1 MDMTTLLQAI
11 QNSLGQNLPS
21 LLGAIGIFVIG
32 WLVAVAIRASA
43 RKGMSA
49 IGLNRWLDKRAGL
62 HINLECW
69 IGAILFWVV
78 LLITLIAVFNS
89 VHLESA
95 SEPFNSVATQVL
107 GYLPKLIAA
116 LTLALLAW
124 VVATVARAL
133 VSKALSATGLDKRL
147 GTDESMTSASRHVG
161 NVLFWLILLLFIPN
175 ILEALQLN
183 GLLQPFQ
190 SMIDKLLGMLPNVL
204 AALAIGLV
212 GWVVARLLRDL
223 VVNLLSAGA
232 VDKLAEHAGLGD
244 KLGLT
249 QLIGTLVY
257 IFVFVPALIAAL
269 DALQMTAISD
279 PAREML
285 TMFLT
290 AVPNIVAAVVILLL
304 TYYVARFVARLLTSI
319 ASGLSVD
326 ALPEKIGLTR
336 LFSGEFKLSTLLGR
350 LVLFFAMLFA
360 AAEAANR
367 LGFSAVRDLVDEF
380 IQFGGQIL
388 LGSVILFVGLW
399 LANLAHDAI
408 GRSGDEGAK
417 ALARLARVAILGLV
431 AAMGLRAMGIAD
443 EIVELAFGLVLGAI
457 AVAVALSF
465 GLGGR
470 EAAGRQM
477 EYWLSKWRK
486 EP

>member
-1 MDMTTLLQAI
+1 MDLTTLLQSI
-11 QNSLGQNLPS
+11 QSSLGQNLPS
-21 LLGAIGIFVIG
+21 VLGAVGIFVIG
-32 WLVAVAIRASA
+32 WLVAVAVRASV
-43 RKGMSA
+43 RKGLSA
-49 IGLNRWLDKRAGL
+49 ISLNRWLKSKAELNVDIERWVAV
-62 HINLECW
+62 
-69 IGAILFWVV
+69 ILFWVI

-89 VHLESA
+89 VHLERA
-95 SEPFNSVATQVL
+95 SDPFNTMITQVL
-107 GYLPKLIAA
+107 AYLPRIVAA
-116 LTLALLAW
+116 LLLALLAW
-124 VVATVARAL
+124 VIGTVVRAV
-133 VSKALSATGLDKRL
+133 VSRSLSATGLDKKL
-147 GTDESMTSASRHVG
+147 GTEERLSSMSNHVG
-161 NVLFWLILLLFIPN
+161 NVLFWLVLLLFVPN
-175 ILEALQLN
+175 ILETLQLN
-183 GLLQPFQ
+183 GLLEPFQ
-190 SMIDKLLGMLPNVL
+190 AMIDKLLGILPNVL

-212 GWVVARLLRDL
+212 GWLVARLLRDL
-223 VVNLLSAGA
+223 VVNLLSAGE
-232 VDKLAEHAGLGD
+232 VDKLAEHAGLSER
-244 KLGLT
+244 LGLT

-269 DALQMTAISD
+269 DALQMHAISD
-279 PAREML
+279 PASEML
-285 TMFLT
+285 SMFLT
-290 AVPNIVAAVVILLL
+290 AIPNIVAAVIILLL
-304 TYYVARFVARLLTSI
+304 TYYVARFVARLLTGI
-319 ASGLSVD
+319 ASGLNVD
-326 ALPEKIGLTR
+326 TLPEKIGLTR
-336 LFSGEFKLSTLLGR
+336 LFSGEFKLSTLIGR

-360 AAEAANR
+360 TAEAANR

-399 LANLAHDAI
+399 LANLAYDAI

-417 ALARLARVAILGLV
+417 GLARLARAAILGLV

>member
-1 MDMTTLLQAI
+1 MDLTTLLQSI
-11 QNSLGQNLPS
+11 QSSLGQNLPS
-21 LLGAIGIFVIG
+21 VLGAVGIFVIG
-32 WLVAVAIRASA
+32 WLVAVAVRASV
-43 RKGMSA
+43 RRGLSA
-49 IGLNRWLDKRAGL
+49 VSMNSWLKSKAGLNVD
-62 HINLECW
+62 IESW
-69 IGAILFWVV
+69 IAVILFWVI

-89 VHLESA
+89 VHLERA
-95 SEPFNSVATQVL
+95 SDPFNTMVTQIL
-107 GYLPKLIAA
+107 AYLPRIVAA
-116 LTLALLAW
+116 LILALLAW
-124 VVATVARAL
+124 VIGTVVRAI
-133 VSKALSATGLDKRL
+133 VSRSLSATGLDKKL
-147 GTDESMTSASRHVG
+147 GTEERLSSMSSHVG
-161 NVLFWLILLLFIPN
+161 NVLFWLVLLLFIPN
-175 ILEALQLN
+175 ILETLQLN
-183 GLLQPFQ
+183 GLLEPFQ
-190 SMIDKLLGMLPNVL
+190 AMIDKLLGILPNVL
-204 AALAIGLV
+204 AALAIGVV
-212 GWVVARLLRDL
+212 GWLVARLLRDL
-223 VVNLLSAGA
+223 VVNLLSAGE
-232 VDKLAEHAGLGD
+232 VDKLAEHAGLSD
-244 KLGLT
+244 RLGLT

-269 DALQMTAISD
+269 DALQMHAISD

-285 TMFLT
+285 SMFLT
-290 AVPNIVAAVVILLL
+290 AIPNIVAAVIILLL
-304 TYYVARFVARLLTSI
+304 TYYVARFVARLLTGI
-319 ASGLSVD
+319 ASGLNVD
-326 ALPEKIGLTR
+326 TLPEKIGLTK

-360 AAEAANR
+360 TAEAANR
-367 LGFSAVRDLVDEF
+367 LGFGAVRDLVDEF

-399 LANLAHDAI
+399 LANLAYDAI

-417 ALARLARVAILGLV
+417 GLARLARAAILGLV

-477 EYWLSKWRK
+477 EHWLSKWRK